1 MKIQFKILPFILAL
15 LMFNSCK
22 NNHEDGHNH
31 EAETSAEQPNTA
43 EESHSVTALTDEQ
56 IKAAGISYGTI
67 EMKLLT
73 AVLQANG
80 NIKVPNNNK
89 AMITSLYGGVIKSIH
104 VESGKII
111 AKGQVIATIANPQ
124 FIQLQEEYLTIN
136 SKITFAEQELQRQ
149 TELSEGNAG
158 AKKNLQSITAELNGL
173 KIRKASLFQQIQL
186 MGINPSTINNSN
198 LKTTINVLS
207 PINGVVS
214 TLFAKIG
221 SYVDVAAPIAEII
234 DNQAMHVDLNIF
246 EKDISNIKLGQSI
259 NFRTINNPDN
269 QYEAVVHTIGS
280 SFENETKSIAVHCD
294 VKGNR
299 KGLIDGMSVVASIS
313 LHNILTASVPDAAIV
328 NFEGKDFIFI
338 ITDKIP
344 EIEKHEDTDE
354 HGHQHEPKK
363 TENENIKTT
372 NFERIEVLKGV
383 SNMGFTAITPVVT
396 LPENVKI
403 AVKGTF
409 FINAKLVNTGEHE
422 H

>member
-1 MKIQFKILPFILAL
+1 MKIHFKILPFMLVL

-22 NNHEDGHNH
+22 HSEDAHNH
-31 EAETSAEQPNTA
+31 GTEANIEQTSSV
-43 EESHSVTALTDEQ
+43 EESHTVTALTDEQ

-67 EMKLLT
+67 ENKSLT
-73 AVLQANG
+73 AILQANG

-89 AMITSLYGGVIKSIH
+89 ANITSLYGGVIKSIH

-111 AKGQVIATIANPQ
+111 TKGQIVATIANPQ
-124 FIQLQEEYLTIN
+124 FIQLQEEYLTVN

-158 AKKNLQSITAELNGL
+158 AKKNLQSITAELNSL

-186 MGINPSTINNSN
+186 MGINPNTVSNSN
-198 LKTTINVLS
+198 LKTTVNVLS
-207 PINGVVS
+207 PISGVVS

-221 SYVDVAAPIAEII
+221 SYVDVSAPIAEII
-234 DNQAMHVDLNIF
+234 NNQAMHVDLNIF

-259 NFRTINNPDN
+259 MFRTINNPDN

-313 LHNILTASVPDAAIV
+313 LHNVLTPSVPDAAIV

-338 ITDKIP
+338 LTDKVP
-344 EIEKHEDTDE
+344 EVEKHDE
-354 HGHQHEPKK
+354 ADGHRHQYEPKK
-363 TENENIKTT
+363 NETESVKTT

-383 SNMGFTAITPVVT
+383 SNMGFTAITPIAT

-403 AVKGTF
+403 AVKGAF
-409 FINAKLVNTGEHE
+409 FINAKLLNTGEHE